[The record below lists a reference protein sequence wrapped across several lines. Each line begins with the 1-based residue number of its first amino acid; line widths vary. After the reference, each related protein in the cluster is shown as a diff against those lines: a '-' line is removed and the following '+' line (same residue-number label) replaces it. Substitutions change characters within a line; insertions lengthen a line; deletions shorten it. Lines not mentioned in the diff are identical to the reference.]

1 MVINTVATLLALLLG
16 PLAPEQTYFAYTT
29 ETMTQD
35 GASRQ
40 VFVPFSFSG
49 PAETQLERRFQVVFQ
64 RLHAPRAGLWGSTS
78 VQLTTTAAGAVSA
91 RLTLDPAKI
100 LYHDFIL
107 GEIYLTLANLGVAE
121 IYLQPEG
128 RRLGPADLRYPYF
141 ATVVPAPQAL
151 PPARFGN
158 AVIRLP
164 SGAFLPS
171 DEYYQRLARR
181 DEATLKEVLAL
192 LTTGSPAEKLP
203 VMQAL
208 APLGIGDRRARL
220 LPLMQDADEGIRKEA
235 LALLSGE
242 KDATFLEAAARMA
255 DGDKSTALRLDAAR
269 VLVAAGR
276 SEYQIFLLFDKLQS
290 GDKGVILDTI
300 RSLAASG
307 DKRVMA
313 ALDDLVKSGDPDISK
328 AAFDAYLS
336 VCETTDLVA
345 LVAREDLL
353 TEYRALAAE
362 RLLQAK
368 LPEQLLPAVT
378 FLATKGTDF
387 QTMDALRVVEMR
399 RPQGVAPLLAQL
411 MQDPRVNVAL
421 KAVEL
426 ARLLKLTELIGDLN
440 KAEGRKEL
448 GEAPGLAARELL
460 LSMDLGD
467 LLKLAD
473 SKDPATRVKATNT
486 LMPFLRSDR
495 DRPRVLPVL
504 KKGLQDSSADLRAAC
519 ARAIFETGDPKLLA
533 DLAGLGGDAD
543 SRVRVVAVKAAST
556 LPGAPGDGPIL
567 ALIDDPDDEVKLEV
581 IGAISAR
588 RIVTARDKLRYRVTQ
603 RDPRLKAAA
612 LAAIVNLN
620 QTPAEHEL
628 FFQLYQS
635 AVLDMDPGVKLAG
648 LEGLKYIRNDAVT
661 MLLLDGTLL
670 THGDARVRAKA
681 MEVMGGTR
689 NPEVIENLARGL
701 GDKDKT
707 VQKAAILAF
716 KQLGNSGGEIPLE
729 EFVNNTD
736 DETLRGLAKE
746 ALAVIRNPASRG
758 LLP

>member
-1 MVINTVATLLALLLG
+1 MAINTVAMLLALLLG
-16 PLAPEQTYFAYTT
+16 PLAPEQSYFAYTT

-35 GASRQ
+35 GTSRQ
-40 VFVPFSFSG
+40 VFVPFTFVG
-49 PAETQLERRFQVVFQ
+49 PTESSLERRFHVVFQ
-64 RLHAPRAGLWGSTS
+64 RLHAPRAGLWGATSIQLSTNP
-78 VQLTTTAAGAVSA
+78 AGTVSA
-91 RLTLDPAKI
+91 RLTLDPAK
-100 LYHDFIL
+100 LQYHDFIL
-107 GEIYLTLANLGVAE
+107 GEVYLTLANLGISE
-121 IYLQPEG
+121 IYLQPDG
-128 RRLGPADLRYPYF
+128 RRLGPQDLRYPYF
-141 ATVVPAPQAL
+141 ATVVPAAQAL

-158 AVIRLP
+158 SVVRMP

-171 DEYYQRLARR
+171 DDFYARLARR
-181 DEATLKEVLAL
+181 DDATLKEVLAL
-192 LTTGSPAEKLP
+192 LTTGTPAEKLP

-208 APLGIGDRRARL
+208 APLGIADRRARL
-220 LPLMQDADEGIRKEA
+220 VPLMQDVDEGIRKEA
-235 LALLSGE
+235 LALLSPE

-255 DGDKSTALRLDAAR
+255 DGDKSTTLRLEAAR

-290 GDKGVILDTI
+290 GDKAVILDAI

-307 DKRVMA
+307 DKRVIP
-313 ALDDLVKSGDPDISK
+313 ALDDLIKSGDPDISR

-336 VCETTDLVA
+336 VCEPADLVA
-345 LVAREDLL
+345 LVARDDLR
-353 TEYRALAAE
+353 TEYRGLAAE

-368 LPEQLLPAVT
+368 QPEHLLPAVT
-378 FLATKGTDF
+378 FLATKGNDY
-387 QTMDALRVVEMR
+387 QAMDALRVVEMR
-399 RPQGVAPLLAQL
+399 RLAGVAPLLATL

-426 ARLLKLTELIGDLN
+426 ARLLKLSELIGDLN
-440 KAEGRKEL
+440 KAELRKEL
-448 GEAPGLAARELL
+448 GEAPGAAARELL
-460 LSMDLGD
+460 ASMDLGEV
-467 LLKLAD
+467 LKLAE
-473 SKDPATRVKATNT
+473 SKDPETRVKATNT
-486 LMPFLRSDR
+486 LLPFLRSDK
-495 DRPRVLPVL
+495 DRAKVLPVL
-504 KKGLQDSSADLRAAC
+504 KKGLKDASPELRAAC
-519 ARAIFETGDPKLLA
+519 ARAIFETGEPKLLEE
-533 DLAGLGGDAD
+533 LAGLGTDAD
-543 SRVRVVAVKAAST
+543 ARVRVVAVKAAAT
-556 LPGAPGDGPIL
+556 LPGAAGDGPIL
-567 ALIDDPDDEVKLEV
+567 ALMDDPDDQVKLEV

-588 RIVTARDKLRYRVTQ
+588 RMVAARDKLRYRVAQ

-620 QTPAEHEL
+620 QTPTEHEA
-628 FFQLYQS
+628 FFQQYQD
-635 AVLDMDPGVKLAG
+635 AVLDVDPNVKLAG
-648 LEGLKYIRNDAVT
+648 LEGLRFIRNDAVT

-681 MEVMGGTR
+681 LEVMGYTR

-716 KQLGNSGGEIPLE
+716 KQLGNTGGEIPLE

-746 ALAVIRNPASRG
+746 ALAVIRSPKG